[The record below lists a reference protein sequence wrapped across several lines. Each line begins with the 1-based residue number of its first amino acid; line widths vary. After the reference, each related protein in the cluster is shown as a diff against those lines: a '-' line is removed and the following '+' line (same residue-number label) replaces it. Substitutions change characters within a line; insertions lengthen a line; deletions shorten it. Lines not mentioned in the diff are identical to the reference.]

1 MAPND
6 LAAVFDETPRMEF
19 GASLVRT
26 LIAGQFPQWAD
37 LPVVPVEPQGWC
49 NRTFRLGET
58 MSVRLPSAHRYVRQV
73 EKEHRFLPALAPKL
87 PLPVPAPLAIG
98 KPAGDYPWP
107 WSVYGWLDG
116 ESALIAKVD
125 DKNRFA
131 EDLAGFLYA
140 LQAIDATDGPPAGVH
155 NFFRGGSLAVYDA
168 QTRDAVAAL
177 HGEIDAEAALAVWE
191 AALASTWTQTPV
203 WVHGDVAAGNLL
215 VRDGLLRAVID
226 FGSLGVGDPACD
238 LAICWAFLDGRSR
251 ATFRAALPLDEATW
265 ARGRG
270 WALWKALITIAGAA
284 DRQSPAAAEA
294 RSVLDTVIA
303 SHFGNS

>member
-73 EKEHRFLPALAPKL
+73 EKEYRFLPALAAKL

-116 ESALIAKVD
+116 ESALTSPVD
-125 DKNRFA
+125 DKSRFA
-131 EDLAGFLYA
+131 EDLAGFLNA

-191 AALASTWTQTPV
+191 AALVSTWTQTPV

-215 VRDGLLRAVID
+215 VRDARLCAVID

-238 LAICWAFLDGRSR
+238 LAICWTFLDGQSR

-303 SHFGNS
+303 SHFGGS